1 MNGLPIGSLPAHKL
15 RVLIITLDLLILAS
29 FLFFLQ
35 SYQTAFSQADNDLG
49 LPTNADNMT
58 MTIPDLSA
66 SNESLESSQ
75 SASGFVANGKINTVI
90 DVPNGKWLAAGNWS
104 IIVNTGNVTSFDT
117 KMTWYNSSGTN
128 AHTHE
133 LTNFKSVS
141 DNTQAVPMNLTDK
154 QKTIEGFTDV
164 GSNGRTSWF
173 EVPTVITI
181 NDGKIIS
188 ISVDDNKTNGH
199 FAGQPLLGIV
209 DSFVPCSD
217 VPGPN
222 MEFLPPCSLD
232 TGGQDYPFMVN
243 DTSAFPPSDQ
253 FMPEGTFPSDPS
265 QGFPGQGFPT
275 EDPSQGFPGQG
286 FPTEDPSQGFP
297 GQGFPTEDFA
307 QGGSS
312 QGQSESEDDDQTG
325 GQSSEDDD
333 QTGGQSSEDDDQ
345 TGGQLS
351 DDNQTETNTIN
362 PDCTELD
369 IENATASGFESDPS
383 DYHPPADA
391 IDDDLTTWWSN
402 NGNDPW
408 IEISLVE
415 SNPVC
420 GVAVTWNKGD
430 ERDYSFQIEISEDGN
445 NFEKVFEGAND
456 NESTEQ
462 EIYPFDQ
469 EVNGKY
475 IKLTITDTSSNDG
488 WTSIQEIDAL
498 GLTES

>member
-1 MNGLPIGSLPAHKL
+1 MNGLQIGSLPVHKSS
-15 RVLIITLDLLILAS
+15 VVIITLNLLILTS

-35 SYQTAFSQADNDLG
+35 GYQTAFSQAGNDLG
-49 LPTNADNMT
+49 FPTNTDNMT
-58 MTIPDLSA
+58 MTIPNLSA
-66 SNESLESSQ
+66 SNENLKSSQ

-104 IIVNTGNVTSFDT
+104 IIVNNGNVTSFDT
-117 KMTWYNSSGTN
+117 KMIWYNSSGTN
-128 AHTHE
+128 AHTHD

-141 DNTQAVPMNLTDK
+141 DNLQAVPMNLTDK

-164 GSNGRTSWF
+164 GSNGRTTWF
-173 EVPTVITI
+173 EVPTTITI

-199 FAGQPLLGIV
+199 FAGQSLLGIV

-222 MEFLPPCSLD
+222 MEFLPPCSLN
-232 TGGQDYPFMVN
+232 TGVEDYPFMTN
-243 DTSAFPPSDQ
+243 DTTAFPPSNQ
-253 FMPEGTFPSDPS
+253 FMPEGTFPS
-265 QGFPGQGFPT
+265 
-275 EDPSQGFPGQG
+275 EDPSQGFP
-286 FPTEDPSQGFP
+286 SQGFP
-297 GQGFPTEDFA
+297 SEDPL
-307 QGGSS
+307 QDGSS
-312 QGQSESEDDDQTG
+312 QRQSQSEDDDQTDE
-325 GQSSEDDD
+325 QSSEDDD
-333 QTGGQSSEDDDQ
+333 QTGGQSSA
-345 TGGQLS
+345 
-351 DDNQTETNTIN
+351 DNQTETETIN
-362 PDCTELD
+362 PNCTELD
-369 IENATASGFESDPS
+369 IENVTASGFESDPS
-383 DYHPPADA
+383 DYHPPGDA
-391 IDDDLTTWWSN
+391 IDGDLTTWWSN

-408 IEISLVE
+408 IQISLVE
-415 SNPVC
+415 PNPVC

-445 NFEKVFEGAND
+445 NFEKVFEGDND

-488 WTSIQEIDAL
+488 WSSIQEIDAL
-498 GLTES
+498 GLTEP

>member
-1 MNGLPIGSLPAHKL
+1 MNGLQIGSLPVHMSS
-15 RVLIITLDLLILAS
+15 VVIIILNLLILTS

-35 SYQTAFSQADNDLG
+35 SYQTAFSQAGNDLG
-49 LPTNADNMT
+49 FPTNTDNI
-58 MTIPDLSA
+58 TIPNLSA
-66 SNESLESSQ
+66 SNENLESSQ

-104 IIVNTGNVTSFDT
+104 IIVNNGNVTSFDT

-128 AHTHE
+128 AHTHD

-141 DNTQAVPMNLTDK
+141 DNMQAVPMNLTDK

-164 GSNGRTSWF
+164 GSNGRTTWF
-173 EVPTVITI
+173 EVPTTITI

-222 MEFLPPCSLD
+222 MEFLPPCSLN
-232 TGGQDYPFMVN
+232 TGGDDYPFMTN
-243 DTSAFPPSDQ
+243 DTAAFPPSNQ
-253 FMPEGTFPSDPS
+253 FMPEGTFPS
-265 QGFPGQGFPT
+265 

-286 FPTEDPSQGFP
+286 FPSEDPSQ
-297 GQGFPTEDFA
+297 D
-307 QGGSS
+307 GSS
-312 QGQSESEDDDQTG
+312 QRQSQSEDDDQTDEQ
-325 GQSSEDDD
+325 QSSEDDD
-333 QTGGQSSEDDDQ
+333 QTDEQFSEDDNQTGGQSSA
-345 TGGQLS
+345 
-351 DDNQTETNTIN
+351 DNQTETETIN
-362 PDCTELD
+362 PNCTELD
-369 IENATASGFESDPS
+369 IENVTASGFESDPS
-383 DYHPPADA
+383 DYHPPGDA
-391 IDDDLTTWWSN
+391 IDGDLTTWWSN

-408 IEISLVE
+408 IQISLVE
-415 SNPVC
+415 PNLVC

-445 NFEKVFEGAND
+445 SFEKVFEGAND
-456 NESTEQ
+456 NESTKQ

-498 GLTES
+498 GLTEP

>member
-1 MNGLPIGSLPAHKL
+1 MNGLQIGSLPVHKL
-15 RVLIITLDLLILAS
+15 LVVIITLNLLILTS

-35 SYQTAFSQADNDLG
+35 SYQTAFSQAGNDLG
-49 LPTNADNMT
+49 LLTNADNMT
-58 MTIPDLSA
+58 IPDLST
-66 SNESLESSQ
+66 SNENLQSSQ

-104 IIVNTGNVTSFDT
+104 IIVNNGNVTSFDT
-117 KMTWYNSSGTN
+117 KMTRYNSSGTN

-141 DNTQAVPMNLTDK
+141 ENTQAVPMNLTDK

-173 EVPTVITI
+173 EVPTSITI
-181 NDGKIIS
+181 NDAKIIS

-222 MEFLPPCSLD
+222 MEFLPPCSLN
-232 TGGQDYPFMVN
+232 TGGEEYPFMMN
-243 DTSAFPPSDQ
+243 DTTAFPPTNQ

-265 QGFPGQGFPT
+265 QGFPGQGFPS

-286 FPTEDPSQGFP
+286 FPS
-297 GQGFPTEDFA
+297 EDFSH
-307 QGGSS
+307 GGSS
-312 QGQSESEDDDQTG
+312 QGQFPSEDDDQTEE
-325 GQSSEDDD
+325 QSSNDN
-333 QTGGQSSEDDDQ
+333 QTEEQSS
-345 TGGQLS
+345 S
-351 DDNQTETNTIN
+351 DNQTETDTIN
-362 PDCTELD
+362 PNCTELD
-369 IENATASGFESDPS
+369 IENVTASGFESDPT

-415 SNPVC
+415 PNPVC

-430 ERDYSFQIEISEDGN
+430 ERDYSFEIGISEDGN
-445 NFEKVFEGAND
+445 NFEKVFEGTND
-456 NESTEQ
+456 NESTEK
-462 EIYPFDQ
+462 EIYPCDQ
-469 EVNGKY
+469 EINAKY

-498 GLTES
+498 GLTEP

>member
-1 MNGLPIGSLPAHKL
+1 MNGLQIGSLPVHKSS
-15 RVLIITLDLLILAS
+15 VVIITLNLLILTS

-35 SYQTAFSQADNDLG
+35 SYQTAFSQAGNDLG
-49 LPTNADNMT
+49 FPTNTDNI
-58 MTIPDLSA
+58 TIPNLSA
-66 SNESLESSQ
+66 SNENLESSE

-104 IIVNTGNVTSFDT
+104 IIVNNGNVTSFDT

-128 AHTHE
+128 AHTHD

-141 DNTQAVPMNLTDK
+141 DNIQAVPMNLTDK

-164 GSNGRTSWF
+164 GSNGRTTWF
-173 EVPTVITI
+173 EVPTVVTI

-217 VPGPN
+217 LPGPD
-222 MEFLPPCSLD
+222 MELLPPCSLN
-232 TGGQDYPFMVN
+232 TGGEDYPFMTN
-243 DTSAFPPSDQ
+243 DTAAFPPSNQ

-265 QGFPGQGFPT
+265 QGFPGQGFP
-275 EDPSQGFPGQG
+275 S
-286 FPTEDPSQGFP
+286 
-297 GQGFPTEDFA
+297 EDFSQRA
-307 QGGSS
+307 SS
-312 QGQSESEDDDQTG
+312 QGQFPSEDGDQTG
-325 GQSSEDDD
+325 GQSSEDGD
-333 QTGGQSSEDDDQ
+333 QTGGQSSA
-345 TGGQLS
+345 
-351 DDNQTETNTIN
+351 DNQTETGTIN
-362 PDCTELD
+362 PNCTELD
-369 IENATASGFESDPS
+369 IENVTASGFESDPS
-383 DYHPPADA
+383 DYHPPSDA
-391 IDDDLTTWWSN
+391 IDGDLTTWWSN

-408 IEISLVE
+408 IQIYLAEP
-415 SNPVC
+415 NPVC

-475 IKLTITDTSSNDG
+475 IKLTIIDTSSNDG

-498 GLTES
+498 GLTEP

>member
-1 MNGLPIGSLPAHKL
+1 
-15 RVLIITLDLLILAS
+15 
-29 FLFFLQ
+29 
-35 SYQTAFSQADNDLG
+35 
-49 LPTNADNMT
+49 
-58 MTIPDLSA
+58 MTIPDLAAPSE
-66 SNESLESSQ
+66 NLESSQ

-104 IIVNTGNVTSFDT
+104 IIVNNGNVTSFDT

-181 NDGKIIS
+181 NDAKIIS

-232 TGGQDYPFMVN
+232 TGGQDSPFMVN
-243 DTSAFPPSDQ
+243 DTSAFPPSNQ

-265 QGFPGQGFPT
+265 QGFPGQGFPS
-275 EDPSQGFPGQG
+275 EDFSQG
-286 FPTEDPSQGFP
+286 E
-297 GQGFPTEDFA
+297 
-307 QGGSS
+307 SS
-312 QGQSESEDDDQTG
+312 QGQSQSEDDDQTGEQSSEDNDQTG

-333 QTGGQSSEDDDQ
+333 QTEAQSSD
-345 TGGQLS
+345 G
-351 DDNQTETNTIN
+351 NQTETRTIN

-369 IENATASGFESDPS
+369 IENVTASGFESDPS
-383 DYHPPADA
+383 DYHPPGDA
-391 IDDDLTTWWSN
+391 IDGELTTWWSH

-430 ERDYSFQIEISEDGN
+430 ERDYSFEIGISEDGN
-445 NFEKVFEGAND
+445 NFEKVFEGTND

-498 GLTES
+498 GLTEP

>member
-1 MNGLPIGSLPAHKL
+1 MNGLQIGSLQAHKL
-15 RVLIITLDLLILAS
+15 PVVIITLNLLILTS

-35 SYQTAFSQADNDLG
+35 SYQTAFSQAGNDLG
-49 LPTNADNMT
+49 LLTNADNMT
-58 MTIPDLSA
+58 IPDLAAPSE
-66 SNESLESSQ
+66 NLESSQ

-104 IIVNTGNVTSFDT
+104 IIVNNGNVTSFDT

-232 TGGQDYPFMVN
+232 TGGQDSPFMVN
-243 DTSAFPPSDQ
+243 DTSAFPPSNQ

-265 QGFPGQGFPT
+265 QGFPGQGFPA

-286 FPTEDPSQGFP
+286 FPSEDFSQG
-297 GQGFPTEDFA
+297 E
-307 QGGSS
+307 SS
-312 QGQSESEDDDQTG
+312 QGQSQSEDDDQTGEQSSEDNDQTG

-333 QTGGQSSEDDDQ
+333 QTEAQSSD
-345 TGGQLS
+345 G
-351 DDNQTETNTIN
+351 NQTETRTIN

-369 IENATASGFESDPS
+369 IENVTASGFESDPS
-383 DYHPPADA
+383 DYHPPGDA
-391 IDDDLTTWWSN
+391 IDGELTTWWSH

-430 ERDYSFQIEISEDGN
+430 ERDYSFEIQVSEDGN
-445 NFEKVFEGAND
+445 NYEKIFEGTNKRGSEA
-456 NESTEQ
+456 ESYSFVE
-462 EIYPFDQ
+462 EHM
-469 EVNGKY
+469 GKHVR
-475 IKLTITDTSSNDG
+475 ITITSTSSEDG
-488 WTSIQEIDAL
+488 WVSIKEISAL
-498 GLTES
+498 GLP

>member
-1 MNGLPIGSLPAHKL
+1 MNGLQIGSLPAHKL
-15 RVLIITLDLLILAS
+15 PVVIITLNLLILTS

-35 SYQTAFSQADNDLG
+35 SYQTAFSQAGNDLG
-49 LPTNADNMT
+49 LLTNADNMT
-58 MTIPDLSA
+58 MTIPDLA
-66 SNESLESSQ
+66 APNENLESSQ

-104 IIVNTGNVTSFDT
+104 IIVNNGNVTSFDT

-243 DTSAFPPSDQ
+243 DTSAFPPSNQ
-253 FMPEGTFPSDPS
+253 FMPEGTFPS
-265 QGFPGQGFPT
+265 
-275 EDPSQGFPGQG
+275 
-286 FPTEDPSQGFP
+286 
-297 GQGFPTEDFA
+297 
-307 QGGSS
+307 
-312 QGQSESEDDDQTG
+312 ESLTRI
-325 GQSSEDDD
+325 SR
-333 QTGGQSSEDDDQ
+333 
-345 TGGQLS
+345 
-351 DDNQTETNTIN
+351 
-362 PDCTELD
+362 
-369 IENATASGFESDPS
+369 SGIP
-383 DYHPPADA
+383 
-391 IDDDLTTWWSN
+391 
-402 NGNDPW
+402 
-408 IEISLVE
+408 
-415 SNPVC
+415 
-420 GVAVTWNKGD
+420 K
-430 ERDYSFQIEISEDGN
+430 
-445 NFEKVFEGAND
+445 
-456 NESTEQ
+456 
-462 EIYPFDQ
+462 
-469 EVNGKY
+469 
-475 IKLTITDTSSNDG
+475 
-488 WTSIQEIDAL
+488 
-498 GLTES
+498 

>member
-1 MNGLPIGSLPAHKL
+1 MNGLQIGSLPTHKL
-15 RVLIITLDLLILAS
+15 PGVIIILNLLILTS

-35 SYQTAFSQADNDLG
+35 NYQTAFSQAEIDLA

-58 MTIPDLSA
+58 MTIPDLST

-104 IIVNTGNVTSFDT
+104 IIVNNGNVTSFDT

-141 DNTQAVPMNLTDK
+141 DNTQAVPMNLADK

-222 MEFLPPCSLD
+222 MEFLAPCSLD
-232 TGGQDYPFMVN
+232 TGGQEYPFMVN
-243 DTSAFPPSDQ
+243 DTSAFPPSNQ
-253 FMPEGTFPSDPS
+253 FMPEGSFPSDPS

-275 EDPSQGFPGQG
+275 EDSSQGFPGQG
-286 FPTEDPSQGFP
+286 FPTEDSSQGFP
-297 GQGFPTEDFA
+297 GQGFPTEDFS
-307 QGGSS
+307 QGESS
-312 QGQSESEDDDQTG
+312 QEQSQSEDDDETG
-325 GQSSEDDD
+325 SRSRDG
-333 QTGGQSSEDDDQ
+333 
-345 TGGQLS
+345 
-351 DDNQTETNTIN
+351 NQTETHTIN

-369 IENATASGFESDPS
+369 IENVTASGFESDPS
-383 DYHPPADA
+383 DYHPPGDA
-391 IDDDLTTWWSN
+391 IDGDLSTWWSH

-415 SNPVC
+415 PNPVC

-430 ERDYSFQIEISEDGN
+430 ERDYSFEIEISEDGN
-445 NFEKVFEGAND
+445 NFENVFEGTND

-469 EVNGKY
+469 EVNAKY

-498 GLTES
+498 GLTEP

>member
-275 EDPSQGFPGQG
+275 ED
-286 FPTEDPSQGFP
+286 
-297 GQGFPTEDFA
+297 FA

>member
-1 MNGLPIGSLPAHKL
+1 MNGLQIGSLPVHKSS
-15 RVLIITLDLLILAS
+15 VVIITLNLLILTS

-35 SYQTAFSQADNDLG
+35 SYQTAFSQAGNDLG
-49 LPTNADNMT
+49 FPTNTDNI
-58 MTIPDLSA
+58 TIPNLFA
-66 SNESLESSQ
+66 SNENLESSQ

-104 IIVNTGNVTSFDT
+104 IIVNNGNVTSFDT

-128 AHTHE
+128 AHTHD

-141 DNTQAVPMNLTDK
+141 DNMQAVPMNLTDK

-164 GSNGRTSWF
+164 GSNGRTTWF
-173 EVPTVITI
+173 EVPTTITI

-222 MEFLPPCSLD
+222 MEFLPPCSLN
-232 TGGQDYPFMVN
+232 TGGEDYPVMTN
-243 DTSAFPPSDQ
+243 DTAAFPPSNQ
-253 FMPEGTFPSDPS
+253 FMPEGTFPS
-265 QGFPGQGFPT
+265 

-286 FPTEDPSQGFP
+286 FPSEDPSQGFP
-297 GQGFPTEDFA
+297 GQGFPSEDPS
-307 QGGSS
+307 QGFPGQGFPSEDPSQDGSS
-312 QGQSESEDDDQTG
+312 QRQSQSEDDDQTDE
-325 GQSSEDDD
+325 QSSEDDNQTD
-333 QTGGQSSEDDDQ
+333 EQSSDDDNQTGGQSS
-345 TGGQLS
+345 T
-351 DDNQTETNTIN
+351 DNQTETETIN
-362 PDCTELD
+362 PNCTEMD
-369 IENATASGFESDPS
+369 IENVTASGFESDPS
-383 DYHPPADA
+383 DYHPPGDA
-391 IDDDLTTWWSN
+391 IDGDLTTWWSN

-408 IEISLVE
+408 IQISLVE
-415 SNPVC
+415 PNPVC

-445 NFEKVFEGAND
+445 NFEKVLEGAND

-498 GLTES
+498 GLTEP

>member
-1 MNGLPIGSLPAHKL
+1 MNGLQIGSLPVHMSS
-15 RVLIITLDLLILAS
+15 VVIIILNLLILTS

-35 SYQTAFSQADNDLG
+35 SYQTAFSQAGNDLG
-49 LPTNADNMT
+49 FPTNTDNI
-58 MTIPDLSA
+58 TIPNLSA
-66 SNESLESSQ
+66 SNENLESSQ

-104 IIVNTGNVTSFDT
+104 IIVNNGNVTSFDT

-128 AHTHE
+128 AHTHD

-141 DNTQAVPMNLTDK
+141 DNMQAVPMNLTDK

-164 GSNGRTSWF
+164 GSNGRTTWF
-173 EVPTVITI
+173 EVPTTITI

-222 MEFLPPCSLD
+222 MEFLPPCSLN
-232 TGGQDYPFMVN
+232 TGGDDYPFMTN
-243 DTSAFPPSDQ
+243 DTAAFPPSNQ
-253 FMPEGTFPSDPS
+253 FMPEGTFPS
-265 QGFPGQGFPT
+265 

-286 FPTEDPSQGFP
+286 FPSEDPSQ
-297 GQGFPTEDFA
+297 D
-307 QGGSS
+307 GSS
-312 QGQSESEDDDQTG
+312 QRQSQSEDDDQTDE
-325 GQSSEDDD
+325 QFSEDDN
-333 QTGGQSSEDDDQ
+333 QTGGQSSA
-345 TGGQLS
+345 
-351 DDNQTETNTIN
+351 DNQTETETIN
-362 PDCTELD
+362 PNCTELD
-369 IENATASGFESDPS
+369 IENVTASGFESDPS
-383 DYHPPADA
+383 DYHPPGDA
-391 IDDDLTTWWSN
+391 IDGDLTTWWSN

-408 IEISLVE
+408 IQISLVE
-415 SNPVC
+415 PNLVC

-445 NFEKVFEGAND
+445 SFEKVFEGAND
-456 NESTEQ
+456 NESTKQ

-498 GLTES
+498 GLTEP

>member
-1 MNGLPIGSLPAHKL
+1 MNGLQIGSLPAHKL
-15 RVLIITLDLLILAS
+15 PVLIITLNLLILTS

-35 SYQTAFSQADNDLG
+35 SYQTAFSQAGSDLG

-58 MTIPDLSA
+58 MTIPDFSA
-66 SNESLESSQ
+66 SNETLDSSQ

-104 IIVNTGNVTSFDT
+104 IIVNNGNVTSFDT

-133 LTNFKSVS
+133 LTNFKSIS

-154 QKTIEGFTDV
+154 QKTIKGFTDV

-181 NDGKIIS
+181 NDAKIIS

-243 DTSAFPPSDQ
+243 DTSAFPPSNQ
-253 FMPEGTFPSDPS
+253 FMPEGTFPTDPS
-265 QGFPGQGFPT
+265 QGFPGQGFPAEDPSQGGSSQGQFPA

-286 FPTEDPSQGFP
+286 FPSEDFSQG
-297 GQGFPTEDFA
+297 E
-307 QGGSS
+307 SS
-312 QGQSESEDDDQTG
+312 QGQSQSEDDDQTG
-325 GQSSEDDD
+325 EQSSEDEDE
-333 QTGGQSSEDDDQ
+333 TGEQSSD
-345 TGGQLS
+345 G
-351 DDNQTETNTIN
+351 NQTETRTISL
-362 PDCTELD
+362 DCTELD
-369 IENATASGFESDPS
+369 IENVTASGFESDPS
-383 DYHPPADA
+383 DYHPPGDA
-391 IDDDLTTWWSN
+391 IDGDLTTWWSH

-430 ERDYSFQIEISEDGN
+430 ERDYSFEIGISEDGN
-445 NFEKVFEGAND
+445 NFEKVFEGTND

-498 GLTES
+498 GLTEP

>member
-1 MNGLPIGSLPAHKL
+1 MRFLPAYRL
-15 RVLIITLDLLILAS
+15 PVIMITLNLLILTS
-29 FLFFLQ
+29 FLYLQ
-35 SYQTAFSQADNDLG
+35 SNQPAFSQTGDNLS
-49 LPTNADNMT
+49 LLSNANNI
-58 MTIPDLSA
+58 TIPDFSG
-66 SNESLESSQ
+66 SNENLQSSQ

-104 IIVNTGNVTSFDT
+104 IIVNNGNVTAFET
-117 KMTWYNSSGTN
+117 KMTWYNSTGTN
-128 AHTHE
+128 AHTHD

-141 DNTQAVPMNLTDK
+141 DNTQAGPMNLTDK
-154 QKTIEGFTDV
+154 QKIIEGFSDV

-173 EVPTVITI
+173 DVPTVITI

-209 DSFVPCSD
+209 DSFVTCSD

-222 MEFLPPCSLD
+222 MELLPPCSPSPAE
-232 TGGQDYPFMVN
+232 GVNPFMMN
-243 DTSAFPPSDQ
+243 DTTAYPPSSQ

-265 QGFPGQGFPT
+265 QGFPG
-275 EDPSQGFPGQG
+275 PSQGFPSEDTSQG
-286 FPTEDPSQGFP
+286 FPGPSQGFP
-297 GQGFPTEDFA
+297 SEDTPQGFPGPSQGFPSEDFFQDGA
-307 QGGSS
+307 S
-312 QGQSESEDDDQTG
+312 QEQTQSEDDDQSG
-325 GQSSEDDD
+325 QQSSEDDD
-333 QTGGQSSEDDDQ
+333 QSGQQSSEEQ
-345 TGGQLS
+345 PS
-351 DDNQTETNTIN
+351 DDNQTETDTIN
-362 PDCTELD
+362 PNCTELD
-369 IENATASGFESDPS
+369 IENVTASGFESDPS

-415 SNPVC
+415 PNPVC

-430 ERDYSFQIEISEDGN
+430 ERNYSFEIGISGDGN

-456 NESTEQ
+456 KESTEE

-469 EVNGKY
+469 VNGKY
-475 IKLTITDTSSNDG
+475 IRLTITETSSNDG

-498 GLTES
+498 GIN

>member
-1 MNGLPIGSLPAHKL
+1 MNKFLIGCIAVYKLP
-15 RVLIITLDLLILAS
+15 VVIITLNLLVVAC
-29 FLFFLQ
+29 FLHLQ
-35 SYQTAFSQADNDLG
+35 SYQYAFSQTGNEQG
-49 LPTNADNMT
+49 LLSNANN
-58 MTIPDLSA
+58 MTIPDLSG
-66 SNESLESSQ
+66 SNENLQSLQSS
-75 SASGFVANGKINTVI
+75 SGFVANGKINTVI

-104 IIVNTGNVTSFDT
+104 IIVNNGNVTSFDT
-117 KMTWYNSSGTN
+117 KMTWYNSTGTN
-128 AHTHE
+128 AHTHD

-141 DNTQAVPMNLTDK
+141 GNTQAVPMNLTDK

-209 DSFVPCSD
+209 DSFVQCSD

-222 MEFLPPCSLD
+222 MELLPPCSPN
-232 TGGQDYPFMVN
+232 TEEANPFMMN
-243 DTSAFPPSDQ
+243 DTSAFPPPSQ
-253 FMPEGTFPSDPS
+253 FMPEGTFPTEDPS
-265 QGFPGQGFPT
+265 QGFPGPSQGFPT
-275 EDPSQGFPGQG
+275 EDPSQGFPGPSQGFPTEDPSQGFPTEDPSQG

-297 GQGFPTEDFA
+297 GPSQGFPTEDFFQEGA
-307 QGGSS
+307 S
-312 QGQSESEDDDQTG
+312 QEQTQSEDDDQTG
-325 GQSSEDDD
+325 EQSSF
-333 QTGGQSSEDDDQ
+333 
-345 TGGQLS
+345 
-351 DDNQTETNTIN
+351 DNQTETDTIN
-362 PDCTELD
+362 SNCTELE
-369 IENATASGFESDPS
+369 IENVTASGFESDPS

-391 IDDDLTTWWSN
+391 IDDELSTWWSN

-415 SNPVC
+415 PNPVC

-430 ERDYSFQIEISEDGN
+430 ERDYSFEIGISEDGT

-456 NESTEQ
+456 NESTEE
-462 EIYPFDQ
+462 EIYAFDQ
-469 EVNGKY
+469 VNGKY
-475 IKLTITDTSSNDG
+475 LRLTITDTSSNDG

-498 GLTES
+498 GIN

>member
-1 MNGLPIGSLPAHKL
+1 MNGLQIGSLPVHKSS
-15 RVLIITLDLLILAS
+15 VVIITLNLLILTS

-35 SYQTAFSQADNDLG
+35 SYQTAFSQAGNDLG
-49 LPTNADNMT
+49 FPTNTDNI
-58 MTIPDLSA
+58 TIPNLSA
-66 SNESLESSQ
+66 SNENLESSE

-104 IIVNTGNVTSFDT
+104 IIVNNGNVTSFDT

-128 AHTHE
+128 AHTHD

-141 DNTQAVPMNLTDK
+141 DNIQAVPMNLTDK

-164 GSNGRTSWF
+164 GSNGRTTWF
-173 EVPTVITI
+173 EVPTVVTI

-217 VPGPN
+217 LPGPD
-222 MEFLPPCSLD
+222 MELLPPCSLN
-232 TGGQDYPFMVN
+232 TGGEDYPFMTN
-243 DTSAFPPSDQ
+243 DTAAFPPSNQ

-265 QGFPGQGFPT
+265 QGFPGQGFP
-275 EDPSQGFPGQG
+275 S
-286 FPTEDPSQGFP
+286 
-297 GQGFPTEDFA
+297 EDFSQRA
-307 QGGSS
+307 SS
-312 QGQSESEDDDQTG
+312 QGLFPSEDGDQTG
-325 GQSSEDDD
+325 GQSSEDGD
-333 QTGGQSSEDDDQ
+333 QTGGQSSA
-345 TGGQLS
+345 
-351 DDNQTETNTIN
+351 DNQTETGTIN
-362 PDCTELD
+362 PNCTELD
-369 IENATASGFESDPS
+369 IENVTASGFESDPS
-383 DYHPPADA
+383 DYHPPSDA
-391 IDDDLTTWWSN
+391 IDGDLTTWWSN

-408 IEISLVE
+408 IQIYLAEP
-415 SNPVC
+415 NPVC

-430 ERDYSFQIEISEDGN
+430 ERHYSFQIEISDDGN

-475 IKLTITDTSSNDG
+475 IKLTIIDTSSNDG

-498 GLTES
+498 GLTEP

>member
-1 MNGLPIGSLPAHKL
+1 MNGLQIGSLQAHKL
-15 RVLIITLDLLILAS
+15 PVVIITLNLLILTS

-35 SYQTAFSQADNDLG
+35 SYQTAFSQAGNDLG

-58 MTIPDLSA
+58 IPDLA
-66 SNESLESSQ
+66 APNENLESSQ

-104 IIVNTGNVTSFDT
+104 IIVNNDNVTSFDT

-181 NDGKIIS
+181 NDAKIIS

-243 DTSAFPPSDQ
+243 DTSAFPPSNQ
-253 FMPEGTFPSDPS
+253 FIPEGTFPTDPS
-265 QGFPGQGFPT
+265 QGFPGQGFPA

-286 FPTEDPSQGFP
+286 FPAEDFSQG
-297 GQGFPTEDFA
+297 E
-307 QGGSS
+307 SS
-312 QGQSESEDDDQTG
+312 QGQSQSEDDDQTG
-325 GQSSEDDD
+325 EQSSEDDD
-333 QTGGQSSEDDDQ
+333 QTGGQSSD
-345 TGGQLS
+345 G
-351 DDNQTETNTIN
+351 NQTETNTIN

-369 IENATASGFESDPS
+369 IENVTASGFESDPS
-383 DYHPPADA
+383 DYHPPGDA
-391 IDDDLTTWWSN
+391 IDGDLTTWWSH

-430 ERDYSFQIEISEDGN
+430 ERDYSFEIGISEDGN
-445 NFEKVFEGAND
+445 NFEKVFEGTND

-498 GLTES
+498 GLTEP

>member
-1 MNGLPIGSLPAHKL
+1 MNGLQIGSLPAHKL
-15 RVLIITLDLLILAS
+15 SGVIITLNLLILTS

-35 SYQTAFSQADNDLG
+35 NYQTAFSQAGNDLG

-58 MTIPDLSA
+58 IPDLST
-66 SNESLESSQ
+66 SNENLESSQ

-104 IIVNTGNVTSFDT
+104 IIVNNGNVTSFDT

-173 EVPTVITI
+173 EVPTVVTI

-232 TGGQDYPFMVN
+232 PGGEDYPFMVN
-243 DTSAFPPSDQ
+243 DTSGFPPSNE
-253 FMPEGTFPSDPS
+253 FMPEGTFPNDTS
-265 QGFPGQGFPT
+265 QGFPGQGFPA

-286 FPTEDPSQGFP
+286 FPA
-297 GQGFPTEDFA
+297 EDFS

-312 QGQSESEDDDQTG
+312 QGQTPSEDDDQTG
-325 GQSSEDDD
+325 EQSSEDDD
-333 QTGGQSSEDDDQ
+333 QTGEQSSEDDDQ
-345 TGGQLS
+345 TGEQSS
-351 DDNQTETNTIN
+351 DGNQTETRTIN

-369 IENATASGFESDPS
+369 IENVTASGFESDPS
-383 DYHPPADA
+383 DYHPPGDA
-391 IDDDLTTWWSN
+391 IDGDLTTWWSH

-430 ERDYSFQIEISEDGN
+430 ERDYSFQIEISDDGN
-445 NFEKVFEGAND
+445 NFEKVFEGTND

-498 GLTES
+498 GLTEP

>member
-1 MNGLPIGSLPAHKL
+1 
-15 RVLIITLDLLILAS
+15 
-29 FLFFLQ
+29 
-35 SYQTAFSQADNDLG
+35 
-49 LPTNADNMT
+49 
-58 MTIPDLSA
+58 
-66 SNESLESSQ
+66 
-75 SASGFVANGKINTVI
+75 
-90 DVPNGKWLAAGNWS
+90 
-104 IIVNTGNVTSFDT
+104 
-117 KMTWYNSSGTN
+117 
-128 AHTHE
+128 
-133 LTNFKSVS
+133 
-141 DNTQAVPMNLTDK
+141 MNLTDK

-222 MEFLPPCSLD
+222 MEFLPPCSLN
-232 TGGQDYPFMVN
+232 TGGEDYPFMVN
-243 DTSAFPPSDQ
+243 DTSAFPPSNQ
-253 FMPEGTFPSDPS
+253 FMPEGTLPNDTS
-265 QGFPGQGFPT
+265 QGFPGQGFPA

-286 FPTEDPSQGFP
+286 FPAEDPSQGFP
-297 GQGFPTEDFA
+297 GQGFPSEDFS

-312 QGQSESEDDDQTG
+312 QGQFPSEDEDETG
-325 GQSSEDDD
+325 EQSSEDDD
-333 QTGGQSSEDDDQ
+333 QTGEQSSEDEDETEAQ
-345 TGGQLS
+345 SS
-351 DDNQTETNTIN
+351 DGNQTETRTIN

-369 IENATASGFESDPS
+369 IENVTASGFESDPS
-383 DYHPPADA
+383 DYHPPGDA
-391 IDDDLTTWWSN
+391 IDGDLTTWWSH

-430 ERDYSFQIEISEDGN
+430 ERDYSFQIEISDDGN
-445 NFEKVFEGAND
+445 NFEKVFEGTND

-498 GLTES
+498 GLTEP

>member
-1 MNGLPIGSLPAHKL
+1 MNGLQIGSLQAHKL
-15 RVLIITLDLLILAS
+15 PVVIITLNLLILTS

-35 SYQTAFSQADNDLG
+35 SYQTAFSQAGNDPG
-49 LPTNADNMT
+49 LLTNADNMT
-58 MTIPDLSA
+58 IPDLA
-66 SNESLESSQ
+66 APNENLESSQ

-104 IIVNTGNVTSFDT
+104 IIVNNGNVTSFDT

-199 FAGQPLLGIV
+199 FARQPLLGIV

-243 DTSAFPPSDQ
+243 DTSAFPPSNQ
-253 FMPEGTFPSDPS
+253 FIPEGTFPTDPS
-265 QGFPGQGFPT
+265 QGFPGQGFPA
-275 EDPSQGFPGQG
+275 
-286 FPTEDPSQGFP
+286 
-297 GQGFPTEDFA
+297 EDFSP
-307 QGGSS
+307 GESS
-312 QGQSESEDDDQTG
+312 QGQSQSEDDDQTG
-325 GQSSEDDD
+325 EQSSEDDD
-333 QTGGQSSEDDDQ
+333 QTEAQSID
-345 TGGQLS
+345 G
-351 DDNQTETNTIN
+351 NQTETRTIN

-369 IENATASGFESDPS
+369 IENVTANGFESDPS
-383 DYHPPADA
+383 DYHPPGDA
-391 IDDDLTTWWSN
+391 IDGDLTTWWSH

-415 SNPVC
+415 PNPVC

-430 ERDYSFQIEISEDGN
+430 ERDYSFEIEISEDGN
-445 NFEKVFEGAND
+445 NFEKVFEGTND

-498 GLTES
+498 GITEP

>member
-1 MNGLPIGSLPAHKL
+1 MNGLQIGSLPVHMSS
-15 RVLIITLDLLILAS
+15 VVIIILNLLILTS

-35 SYQTAFSQADNDLG
+35 SYQTAFSQAGNDLG
-49 LPTNADNMT
+49 FPTNTDNI
-58 MTIPDLSA
+58 TIPNLSA
-66 SNESLESSQ
+66 SNENLESSQ

-104 IIVNTGNVTSFDT
+104 IIVNNGNVTSFDT

-128 AHTHE
+128 AHTHD

-141 DNTQAVPMNLTDK
+141 DNMQAVPMNLTDK

-164 GSNGRTSWF
+164 GSNGRTTWF
-173 EVPTVITI
+173 EVPTTITI

-222 MEFLPPCSLD
+222 MEFLPPCSLN
-232 TGGQDYPFMVN
+232 TGGDDYPFMTN
-243 DTSAFPPSDQ
+243 DTAAFPPSNQ
-253 FMPEGTFPSDPS
+253 FMPEGTFPS
-265 QGFPGQGFPT
+265 
-275 EDPSQGFPGQG
+275 EDPSQ
-286 FPTEDPSQGFP
+286 D
-297 GQGFPTEDFA
+297 
-307 QGGSS
+307 GSS
-312 QGQSESEDDDQTG
+312 QRQSQSEDDDQTDEQ
-325 GQSSEDDD
+325 QSSEDDD
-333 QTGGQSSEDDDQ
+333 QTDEQFSEDDNQTGGQSSA
-345 TGGQLS
+345 
-351 DDNQTETNTIN
+351 DNQTETETIN
-362 PDCTELD
+362 PNCTELD
-369 IENATASGFESDPS
+369 IENVTASGFESDPS
-383 DYHPPADA
+383 DYHPPGDA
-391 IDDDLTTWWSN
+391 IDGDLTTWWSN

-408 IEISLVE
+408 IQISLVE
-415 SNPVC
+415 PNLVC

-445 NFEKVFEGAND
+445 SFEKVFEGAND
-456 NESTEQ
+456 NESTKQ

-498 GLTES
+498 GLTEP

>member
-1 MNGLPIGSLPAHKL
+1 MNGLQIGSFPAHKL
-15 RVLIITLDLLILAS
+15 LAVIITLNLLILTS

-35 SYQTAFSQADNDLG
+35 SYQTAFSQAGNDLG
-49 LPTNADNMT
+49 LPTNADNNT
-58 MTIPDLSA
+58 MTIPDLST
-66 SNESLESSQ
+66 SNENLDSSQ

-104 IIVNTGNVTSFDT
+104 IIVNNGNVTSFDT

-141 DNTQAVPMNLTDK
+141 DYTQAVPMNLTDK

-164 GSNGRTSWF
+164 GSNGRTSWL

-243 DTSAFPPSDQ
+243 DTSAFPPSNQ
-253 FMPEGTFPSDPS
+253 FMPEGTFPS
-265 QGFPGQGFPT
+265 
-275 EDPSQGFPGQG
+275 
-286 FPTEDPSQGFP
+286 DPSQGFP

-312 QGQSESEDDDQTG
+312 QGQSESEDDDQTEE
-325 GQSSEDDD
+325 QL
-333 QTGGQSSEDDDQ
+333 SEDDDQ

-408 IEISLVE
+408 IEISLVG

-456 NESTEQ
+456 NESTEE

-488 WTSIQEIDAL
+488 WTSIQEIDGL

>member
-1 MNGLPIGSLPAHKL
+1 MNGLQIGSLPVHMSS
-15 RVLIITLDLLILAS
+15 VVIIILNLLILTS

-35 SYQTAFSQADNDLG
+35 SYQTAFSQAGNDLG
-49 LPTNADNMT
+49 FPTNTDNI
-58 MTIPDLSA
+58 TIPNLSA
-66 SNESLESSQ
+66 SNENLESSQ

-104 IIVNTGNVTSFDT
+104 IIVNNGNVTSFDT
-117 KMTWYNSSGTN
+117 KMTWYNSSGSN
-128 AHTHE
+128 AHTHD

-141 DNTQAVPMNLTDK
+141 DNMQAVPMNLTDK

-164 GSNGRTSWF
+164 GSNGRTTWF
-173 EVPTVITI
+173 EVPTTITI

-222 MEFLPPCSLD
+222 MEFLPPCSLN
-232 TGGQDYPFMVN
+232 TGGDDYPFMTN
-243 DTSAFPPSDQ
+243 DTAAFPPSNQ
-253 FMPEGTFPSDPS
+253 FMPEGTFPS
-265 QGFPGQGFPT
+265 

-286 FPTEDPSQGFP
+286 FPSEDPSQ
-297 GQGFPTEDFA
+297 D
-307 QGGSS
+307 GSS
-312 QGQSESEDDDQTG
+312 QRQSQSEDDDQTDEQ
-325 GQSSEDDD
+325 QSSEDDD
-333 QTGGQSSEDDDQ
+333 QTDEQFSEDDNQTGGQSSA
-345 TGGQLS
+345 
-351 DDNQTETNTIN
+351 DNQTETETIN
-362 PDCTELD
+362 PNCTELD
-369 IENATASGFESDPS
+369 IENVTASGFESDPS
-383 DYHPPADA
+383 DYHPPGDA
-391 IDDDLTTWWSN
+391 IDGDLTTWWSN

-408 IEISLVE
+408 IQISLVE
-415 SNPVC
+415 PNLVC

-445 NFEKVFEGAND
+445 SFEKVFEGAND
-456 NESTEQ
+456 NESTKQ

-498 GLTES
+498 GLTEP

>member
-1 MNGLPIGSLPAHKL
+1 MNGLQIGSLPVHMSS
-15 RVLIITLDLLILAS
+15 VVIIILNLLILTS

-35 SYQTAFSQADNDLG
+35 SYQTAFSQAGNDLG
-49 LPTNADNMT
+49 FPTNTDNI
-58 MTIPDLSA
+58 TIPNLSA
-66 SNESLESSQ
+66 SNENLESSQ

-104 IIVNTGNVTSFDT
+104 IIVNNGNVTSFDT

-128 AHTHE
+128 AHTHD

-141 DNTQAVPMNLTDK
+141 DNMQAVPMNLTDK

-164 GSNGRTSWF
+164 GSNGRTTWF
-173 EVPTVITI
+173 EVPTAITI
-181 NDGKIIS
+181 NDDKIIS

-222 MEFLPPCSLD
+222 MEFLPPCSLN
-232 TGGQDYPFMVN
+232 TGGDDYPFMTN
-243 DTSAFPPSDQ
+243 DTAAFPPSNQ
-253 FMPEGTFPSDPS
+253 FMPEGTFPS
-265 QGFPGQGFPT
+265 

-286 FPTEDPSQGFP
+286 FPSEDPSQ
-297 GQGFPTEDFA
+297 D
-307 QGGSS
+307 GSS
-312 QGQSESEDDDQTG
+312 QRQSQSEDDDQTDEQ
-325 GQSSEDDD
+325 QSSEDDD
-333 QTGGQSSEDDDQ
+333 QTDEQFSEDDNQTGGQSSA
-345 TGGQLS
+345 
-351 DDNQTETNTIN
+351 DNQTETETIN
-362 PDCTELD
+362 PNCTELD
-369 IENATASGFESDPS
+369 IENVTASGFESDPS
-383 DYHPPADA
+383 DYHPPGDA
-391 IDDDLTTWWSN
+391 IDGDLTTWWSN

-408 IEISLVE
+408 IQISLVE
-415 SNPVC
+415 PNPVC

-445 NFEKVFEGAND
+445 SFEKVFEGAND
-456 NESTEQ
+456 NESTKQ

-498 GLTES
+498 GLTEP

>member
-1 MNGLPIGSLPAHKL
+1 MNGLQIGSLQAHKL
-15 RVLIITLDLLILAS
+15 PVVIITLNLLILTS

-35 SYQTAFSQADNDLG
+35 SYQTAFSQAGNDLG
-49 LPTNADNMT
+49 LLTNADNMT
-58 MTIPDLSA
+58 IPDLAAPSE
-66 SNESLESSQ
+66 NLESSQ

-104 IIVNTGNVTSFDT
+104 IIVNNGNVTSFDT

-128 AHTHE
+128 AHIHE

-181 NDGKIIS
+181 NDAKIIS

-232 TGGQDYPFMVN
+232 TGGQDSPFMVN
-243 DTSAFPPSDQ
+243 DTSAFPPSNQ

-265 QGFPGQGFPT
+265 QGFPGQGFPS
-275 EDPSQGFPGQG
+275 EDFSQG
-286 FPTEDPSQGFP
+286 E
-297 GQGFPTEDFA
+297 
-307 QGGSS
+307 SS
-312 QGQSESEDDDQTG
+312 QGQSQSEDDDQTGEQSSEDNDQTG

-333 QTGGQSSEDDDQ
+333 QTEAQSSD
-345 TGGQLS
+345 G
-351 DDNQTETNTIN
+351 NQTETRTIN

-369 IENATASGFESDPS
+369 IENVTASGFESDPS
-383 DYHPPADA
+383 DYHPPGDA
-391 IDDDLTTWWSN
+391 IDGELTTWWSH

-430 ERDYSFQIEISEDGN
+430 ERDYSFEIGISEDGN
-445 NFEKVFEGAND
+445 NFEKVFEGTND

-498 GLTES
+498 GLTEP

>member
-1 MNGLPIGSLPAHKL
+1 MNGLQIGSLPVHKSS
-15 RVLIITLDLLILAS
+15 VVIITLNLLILTS

-35 SYQTAFSQADNDLG
+35 SYQTAFSQAGNDLG
-49 LPTNADNMT
+49 FPTNTDNI
-58 MTIPDLSA
+58 TIPNLSA
-66 SNESLESSQ
+66 SNENLESSE

-104 IIVNTGNVTSFDT
+104 IIVNNGNVTSFDT

-128 AHTHE
+128 AHTHD

-141 DNTQAVPMNLTDK
+141 DNIQAVPMNLTDK

-164 GSNGRTSWF
+164 GSNGRTTWF
-173 EVPTVITI
+173 EVPTVVTI

-217 VPGPN
+217 LPGPD
-222 MEFLPPCSLD
+222 MELLPPCSLN
-232 TGGQDYPFMVN
+232 TGGEDYPFMTN
-243 DTSAFPPSDQ
+243 DTAAFPPSNQ

-265 QGFPGQGFPT
+265 QGFPGQGFPS

-286 FPTEDPSQGFP
+286 FPSEDPSQGFP
-297 GQGFPTEDFA
+297 GQGFPSEDFSQRA
-307 QGGSS
+307 SS
-312 QGQSESEDDDQTG
+312 QGQFPSEDGDQTG
-325 GQSSEDDD
+325 GQSSEDGD
-333 QTGGQSSEDDDQ
+333 QTGGQSSA
-345 TGGQLS
+345 
-351 DDNQTETNTIN
+351 DNQTETGTIN
-362 PDCTELD
+362 PNCTELD
-369 IENATASGFESDPS
+369 IENVTASGFESDPS
-383 DYHPPADA
+383 DYHPPSDA
-391 IDDDLTTWWSN
+391 IDGDLTTWWSN

-408 IEISLVE
+408 IQIYLAEP
-415 SNPVC
+415 NPVC

-430 ERDYSFQIEISEDGN
+430 ERHYSFQIEISDDGN

-475 IKLTITDTSSNDG
+475 IKLTIIDTSSNDG

-498 GLTES
+498 GLTEP

>member
-1 MNGLPIGSLPAHKL
+1 MNGLLIGSLPVHKSS
-15 RVLIITLDLLILAS
+15 VVIITLNLLILTS

-35 SYQTAFSQADNDLG
+35 SYQTAFSQAGNDLG
-49 LPTNADNMT
+49 FPTNTDNI
-58 MTIPDLSA
+58 TIPNLSA
-66 SNESLESSQ
+66 SNENLESSE

-104 IIVNTGNVTSFDT
+104 IIVNNGNVTSFDT

-128 AHTHE
+128 AHTHD

-141 DNTQAVPMNLTDK
+141 DNIQAVPMNLTDK

-164 GSNGRTSWF
+164 GSNGRTTWF
-173 EVPTVITI
+173 EVPTVVTI

-217 VPGPN
+217 LPGPD
-222 MEFLPPCSLD
+222 MELLPPCSLN
-232 TGGQDYPFMVN
+232 TGGEDYPFMTN
-243 DTSAFPPSDQ
+243 DTAAFPPSNQ

-265 QGFPGQGFPT
+265 QGFPGQGFP
-275 EDPSQGFPGQG
+275 S
-286 FPTEDPSQGFP
+286 
-297 GQGFPTEDFA
+297 EDFSQRA
-307 QGGSS
+307 SS
-312 QGQSESEDDDQTG
+312 QGQFPSEDGDQTG
-325 GQSSEDDD
+325 GQSSEDGD
-333 QTGGQSSEDDDQ
+333 QTGGQSSA
-345 TGGQLS
+345 
-351 DDNQTETNTIN
+351 DNQTETGTIN
-362 PDCTELD
+362 PNCTELD
-369 IENATASGFESDPS
+369 IENVTASGFESDPS
-383 DYHPPADA
+383 DYHPPSDA
-391 IDDDLTTWWSN
+391 IDGDLTTWWSN

-408 IEISLVE
+408 IQIYLAEP
-415 SNPVC
+415 NPVC

-430 ERDYSFQIEISEDGN
+430 ERHYSFQIEISDDGN

-475 IKLTITDTSSNDG
+475 IKLTIIDTSSNDG

-498 GLTES
+498 GLTEP